1 MIKFQITEVREV
13 PELGQVPVTH
23 DVTIRPE
30 DVKSWDEQT
39 FTINAKKKDENG
51 IEVDEVVV
59 EKVLAVIM
67 KETTKSYE
75 VVEVPKFSG
84 KDLKVVYTKE
94 IKEVEKNLT
103 YNFSN
108 DQLKVVLDQLE
119 EQVGKGKGC
128 KVQ

>member
-119 EQVGKGKGC
+119 EQVGKTLSLIND
-128 KVQ
+128 

>member
-51 IEVDEVVV
+51 VEVDEVVV

-119 EQVGKGKGC
+119 EQVGKTLSLIND
-128 KVQ
+128 